1 MKFLSSLLLIGLLFS
16 CGGNEVSTRFLIANS
31 SHNLQE
37 IVFSRKIPKGQLRIV
52 VRKAARTLSVYFKDE
67 LLITYPCVLGF
78 DPVGDKMQEG
88 DGRTPEGN
96 FAIRSMYGH
105 KSWSYFIWFD
115 YPNRVSQERFN
126 QRKKSGAIP
135 ADATIGGDV
144 GIHGVPAG
152 RNDLIEKTS
161 DWTLG
166 CISLATEN
174 ITDLYKS
181 ISTKTSIE
189 ILK

>member
-1 MKFLSSLLLIGLLFS
+1 MPMRLLATLLLAVLVS
-16 CGGNEVSTRFLIANS
+16 CGSGDQKLLIANVS
-31 SHNLQE
+31 DHALQD
-37 IVFSRKIPKGQLRIV
+37 IVSSRKLPKGGLRIL
-52 VRKAARTLSVYFKDE
+52 VRKAARTLSVYYKDE

-88 DGRTPEGN
+88 DGKTPEGK
-96 FAIRSMYGH
+96 FAVRAMYAH

-115 YPNRVSQERFN
+115 YPNEVSRTRFN

-135 ADATIGGDV
+135 ADATIGGEV

-152 RNDLIEKTS
+152 RNDLIEKSS

-166 CISLATEN
+166 CISLTTEN